1 MFPSIEER
9 VRMWQHN
16 ALAAMM
22 ALRSIEP
29 SGDWAK
35 LVVIIADM
43 RDPIAR
49 QLTEAMAKSMGGFDL
64 KSEEAKVKQKG
75 QIPTAT
81 LVFAAE
87 EAQKIFALLDHPSV
101 ASNIMRE
108 PPSGHIRAIVIS
120 SGACSLMHPPII
132 ELGPAAVS

>member
-1 MFPSIEER
+1 MIPGIEER
-9 VRMWQHN
+9 IRMWKHN
-16 ALAAMM
+16 APAAMM

-29 SGDWAK
+29 SGDWSK

-49 QLTEAMAKSMGGFDL
+49 QLVEAMAHGTKGFDM
-64 KSEEAKVKQKG
+64 KAEEEKVERKG

-81 LVFAAE
+81 IVLDLEVS
-87 EAQKIFALLDHPSV
+87 QKLFQTLDHPVV
-101 ASNIMRE
+101 AANIRRT
-108 PPSGHIRAIVIS
+108 PPPGHLRAIVIS

-132 ELGPAAVS
+132 ELGPSAVS